1 MLEIDLGEEDEVNEI
16 EEIDGYLESLNND
29 ILEYK
34 KGKSLKLKRQK
45 ITIEE
50 VISDP
55 SKGDL
60 DLLNGF
66 DMLQPSDSAPLP
78 MEQDFLSSAVSSSIF
93 SELKLKMIN
102 EELSN

>member
-1 MLEIDLGEEDEVNEI
+1 MEDIDS
-16 EEIDGYLESLNND
+16 YLATLNSD
-29 ILEYK
+29 VLDYRASK
-34 KGKSLKLKRQK
+34 KNQMKRSK

-50 VISDP
+50 VVSDP
-55 SKGDL
+55 SKGDV

-66 DMLQPSDSAPLP
+66 DMLQPSDLAPP
-78 MEQDFLSSAVSSSIF
+78 IEQDFLNSAVSSSIF